1 MEIEL
6 QKTNLK
12 TTMLAAATRM
22 TECAKQMMV
31 YANALETEC
40 KNDPLMTASRIK
52 LKATD
57 LTQQA
62 KNLLDWHDALFPKPV
77 TEE

>member
-1 MEIEL
+1 M

-22 TECAKQMMV
+22 TECAKQMLV
-31 YANALETEC
+31 YANALEEAQDVNTAITIRARATEL
-40 KNDPLMTASRIK
+40 NGAARI
-52 LKATD
+52 
-57 LTQQA
+57 
-62 KNLLDWHDALFPKPV
+62 LLDWHDALFPKPV